1 MQILYSYLKYIYRL
15 LDEFFLLL
23 AVIFS
28 ECHEKPRRKDRV
40 SEKVHRR
47 TFVRHITFLAAHPPY
62 IIFHCFFHLLPPF
75 CLLQF
80 YKEKIFF
87 YSREWWGSSTPF
99 LPLCVY
105 DPVIYLLG
113 LLTDLLKWTRLVSSV
128 K

>member
-1 MQILYSYLKYIYRL
+1 MQILYSYLKYIDRL

-28 ECHEKPRRKDRV
+28 ECHEKPRRKDWV

-47 TFVRHITFLAAHPPY
+47 TFVRHITFLAAYPPY
-62 IIFHCFFHLLPPF
+62 VIFYCFFCLLPPF

-80 YKEKIFF
+80 YEENFFF
-87 YSREWWGSSTPF
+87 YSREWWSSSTSF
-99 LPLCVY
+99 LPHCVY
-105 DPVIYLLG
+105 DPVIYLLS
-113 LLTDLLKWTRLVSSV
+113 LLTDLLKWTRVLSSV